1 MSLQM
6 YGAHLTSTISEWLMA
21 FLTCLYLATFT
32 PEFKYFEMIKPE
44 IMFRDTP
51 GVSAIRITKDI
62 EPQTGDGPV
71 KFSEGLT

>member
-1 MSLQM
+1 M

-44 IMFRDTP
+44 IMFRDAS
-51 GVSAIRITKDI
+51 GISAIRITKDT
-62 EPQTGDGPV
+62 EQQTSNGPV
-71 KFSEGLT
+71 KFTQSSGET